1 MPWSLARLRG
11 IGRQL
16 TCLMRRKRSIPRVV
30 CLMRAWRLAITITD
44 NGSGFVVEDAL
55 KRGGGKGLSNQLNRA
70 KSIGA
75 ELLWNSS
82 PAGTCLTLRLPLHSV
97 ENATL

>member
-1 MPWSLARLRG
+1 
-11 IGRQL
+11 
-16 TCLMRRKRSIPRVV
+16 
-30 CLMRAWRLAITITD
+30 MRAWRLAITITD